1 MINQSTLPVAWL
13 VTTPPHHNS
22 STTAPHT
29 SIGASQHDCAAGL
42 VLSWFQATT
51 KSGNISPSLVSS
63 SDSNSS
69 SSSICVFDCGAGGN
83 WQSLWQLHALV

>member
-42 VLSWFQATT
+42 VLSWF
-51 KSGNISPSLVSS
+51 
-63 SDSNSS
+63 

-83 WQSLWQLHALV
+83 WQLLWQLHALV